1 MSTVFG
7 VPCPGCGQQMWIT
20 ADGDVACA
28 ACDRQYHARMG
39 VLFLTEQHPDPHP
52 PESRPSSAQR
62 A

>member
-1 MSTVFG
+1 MSTVFA

-39 VLFLTEQHPDPHP
+39 VLFLTEQHPGPAP
-52 PESRPSSAQR
+52 R